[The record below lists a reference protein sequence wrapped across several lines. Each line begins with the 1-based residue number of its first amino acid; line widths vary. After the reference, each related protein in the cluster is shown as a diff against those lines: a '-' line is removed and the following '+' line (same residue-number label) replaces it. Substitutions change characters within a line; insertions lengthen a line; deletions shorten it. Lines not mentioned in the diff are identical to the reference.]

1 VDKQYERRLPI
12 SLPGASASAVRFHLC
27 GAAYTLGANITE
39 AGKAQVRVLLV
50 EDDMQLG
57 ESLEA
62 ALRLEQYAVDW
73 LRSGEPAR
81 AALQATPYDLII
93 LDLGLPGVPGMQV
106 LRQLRADKHT
116 LPVLLLTARN
126 TLQDKVDGLDSGADD
141 YLTKPF
147 EMDEM
152 FARVRSLLRRQG
164 DSKVTRLDIAGI
176 SLDPV
181 NRVVE
186 FDNETPDLTARE
198 FAILEIL
205 MRNAGRFVSR
215 QRLEEGIYSW
225 GEEVGSNTVEVYIS
239 RLRKRFGR
247 DLIETMRG
255 VGYRIPT

>member
-1 VDKQYERRLPI
+1 M
-12 SLPGASASAVRFHLC
+12 
-27 GAAYTLGANITE
+27 
-39 AGKAQVRVLLV
+39 RVLLV
-50 EDDMQLG
+50 EDDEQLG

-73 LRSGEPAR
+73 VRSGEPVR
-81 AALQATPYDLII
+81 AALGATPYDLLI

-106 LRQLRADKHT
+106 LRQLRADKHI

-126 TLQDKVDGLDSGADD
+126 TMADKVDGLDSGADD

-152 FARVRSLLRRQG
+152 FARVRALLRRRG
-164 DSKVTRLDIAGI
+164 DSKISRLEVAGI

-181 NRVVE
+181 DHVVE
-186 FDNETPDLTARE
+186 FDGASLDLTARE

-205 MRNAGRFVSR
+205 LRHAGRFVSR

-239 RLRKRFGR
+239 RLRKRFGSA
-247 DLIETMRG
+247 LIETMRG

>member
-1 VDKQYERRLPI
+1 VDGSE
-12 SLPGASASAVRFHLC
+12 
-27 GAAYTLGANITE
+27 
-39 AGKAQVRVLLV
+39 VRVLLV
-50 EDDMQLG
+50 EDDIQLG
-57 ESLEA
+57 ESLEG

-73 LRSGEPAR
+73 PHGGEPVR
-81 AALQATPYDLII
+81 AALRATPYDLLV
-93 LDLGLPGVPGMQV
+93 LDLGLPGIPGMQV

-126 TLQDKVDGLDSGADD
+126 TLQDKVEGLDSGADD

-164 DSKVTRLDIAGI
+164 DSKISRLEVADI
-176 SLDPV
+176 SLDPA
-181 NRVVE
+181 NRIVE
-186 FDNETPDLTARE
+186 FHAKRLDLTALE

-225 GEEVGSNTVEVYIS
+225 GEETGSNTVEVYIS